1 MTWVP
6 VIDYEG
12 RTDPGTLRIVEMPW
26 RWVLAEAVTCW
37 LCGRHRGLGQ
47 RGNLVGGRLSYR
59 LFMWAARQAEDASVE
74 VFRVPFTPE
83 VSAQVKQA
91 IEHHEAAP

>member
-6 VIDYEG
+6 VIDYDG
-12 RTDPGTLRIVEMPW
+12 LTDPGTLRIVETPW
-26 RWVLAEAVTCW
+26 RWVLLEAVTCYF
-37 LCGRHRGLGQ
+37 CGRHRGLG
-47 RGNLVGGRLSYR
+47 RIGRVVPGRLAYR
-59 LFMWAARQAEDASVE
+59 LFTWAARHAEDASVE

-91 IEHHEAAP
+91 IESHEAVP